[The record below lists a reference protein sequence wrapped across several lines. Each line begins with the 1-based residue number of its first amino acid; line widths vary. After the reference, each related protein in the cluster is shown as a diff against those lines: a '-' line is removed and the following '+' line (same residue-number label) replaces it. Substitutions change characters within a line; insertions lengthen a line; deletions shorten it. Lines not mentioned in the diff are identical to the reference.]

1 MRNARAPSSPSP
13 RATNGSTARAW
24 DLMYEASKAANSA
37 PAFTGEDGKMTLEM
51 RAGHTALMAD
61 FNVQEF
67 DLPDVLRALAAAD
80 LERAVQLAQSFTNE
94 AARTSAVVSV
104 ARSVLVKNR

>member
-1 MRNARAPSSPSP
+1 
-13 RATNGSTARAW
+13 
-24 DLMYEASKAANSA
+24 MYEAAKAANSA
-37 PAFTGEDGKMTLEM
+37 PAFTGEDGKMSLEM
-51 RAGHTALMAD
+51 RAGHTAWMTD

-80 LERAVQLAQSFTNE
+80 LDRAVQLAQSFTNE
-94 AARTSAVVSV
+94 AARTSAVVAV